1 MKWSMGNPS
10 QSSNHA
16 MTSRDPLTVSEIF
29 NGECDAMVDVT
40 LIRPLNKVKVHA
52 TSRRHLSSA
61 QARLVVPRTRTKYG
75 DRSFAVQGPRI
86 WNSLPAELRAP
97 DGSKIF
103 NGECDAMIE

>member
-1 MKWSMGNPS
+1 
-10 QSSNHA
+10 
-16 MTSRDPLTVSEIF
+16 
-29 NGECDAMVDVT
+29 VT

-52 TSRRHLSSA
+52 TSRRHLRSA

-86 WNSLPAELRAP
+86 WNSLPMLSCELQT
-97 DGSKIF
+97 GSKIF